1 MRTVRVRSHGRRR
14 PGSEHSRGH
23 LEAARY
29 FVRLRLLDR
38 IAAADAAGSVDEAV
52 ELRRDL
58 VLLYVD
64 ADAPD
69 LFARLRAARD
79 APDAETL
86 DRLFAEFDP
95 YRREGLR

>member
-1 MRTVRVRSHGRRR
+1 M
-14 PGSEHSRGH
+14 
-23 LEAARY
+23 L
-29 FVRLRLLDR
+29 RLRLLER

-52 ELRRDL
+52 ELRREL
-58 VLLYVD
+58 VLLTIN
-64 ADAPD
+64 AAPDAPD

-79 APDAETL
+79 AHDAETL